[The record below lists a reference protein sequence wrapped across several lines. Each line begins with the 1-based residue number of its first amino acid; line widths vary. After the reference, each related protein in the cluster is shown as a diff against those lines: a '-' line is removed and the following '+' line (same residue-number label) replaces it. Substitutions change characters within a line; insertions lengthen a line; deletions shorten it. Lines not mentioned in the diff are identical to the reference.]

1 MRRHRQQGAE
11 PHPPGAGA
19 RMPRDPRPPRRPGAG
34 LEPSPRHRTRPL
46 GVCSGPEGYAR
57 SELRNELERP
67 VDRHAIVLDVN
78 GERTRMLLP
87 VHKTLLE
94 VLREDMHLTGTK
106 HGCELG
112 ECGTCTVLVDG
123 KPELSCLL
131 LPIQIEGRAIT
142 TVEGMASGS
151 TLHPLQQAF
160 AELGA
165 AQCGYC
171 TPGILLASKSLL
183 ESNAKPSRDEIREA
197 LAGNLCRCTGYVKIL
212 EAVELAAS
220 RME

>member
-1 MRRHRQQGAE
+1 M
-11 PHPPGAGA
+11 A
-19 RMPRDPRPPRRPGAG
+19 RD
-34 LEPSPRHRTRPL
+34 
-46 GVCSGPEGYAR
+46 V
-57 SELRNELERP
+57 ER
-67 VDRHAIVLDVN
+67 VVLVLDIN
-78 GERTRMLLP
+78 GERKELLVP

-123 KPELSCLL
+123 RPELSCLL
-131 LPIQIEGRAIT
+131 LPVQLQGRAIT
-142 TVEGMASGS
+142 TVEGLADGS
-151 TLHPLQQAF
+151 ELHPLQAAF

-171 TPGILLASKSLL
+171 TPGILLAAKSLL
-183 ESNAKPSRDEIREA
+183 DDNPKPSRDEIREA

-212 EAVELAAS
+212 DAIQLAAERS
-220 RME
+220 A

>member
-1 MRRHRQQGAE
+1 
-11 PHPPGAGA
+11 
-19 RMPRDPRPPRRPGAG
+19 
-34 LEPSPRHRTRPL
+34 
-46 GVCSGPEGYAR
+46 
-57 SELRNELERP
+57 RP
-67 VDRHAIVLDVN
+67 VDRHVLALDVN
-78 GERTRMLLP
+78 GERAQMLLP

-131 LPIQIEGRAIT
+131 LPIQLEGRAIT

-171 TPGILLASKSLL
+171 TPGILLAARSPLAENSK
-183 ESNAKPSRDEIREA
+183 PTRDEIRAA
-197 LAGNLCRCTGYVKIL
+197 LAGNLCRSTG
-212 EAVELAAS
+212 
-220 RME
+220 

>member
-1 MRRHRQQGAE
+1 LRHE
-11 PHPPGAGA
+11 
-19 RMPRDPRPPRRPGAG
+19 
-34 LEPSPRHRTRPL
+34 
-46 GVCSGPEGYAR
+46 V
-57 SELRNELERP
+57 ERP
-67 VDRHAIVLDVN
+67 VDRHVIALDVN
-78 GERTRMLLP
+78 GERAELLLP

-94 VLREDMHLTGTK
+94 VLREDMQLNGTK

-131 LPIQIEGRAIT
+131 LPIQLEARAIT

-183 ESNAKPSRDEIREA
+183 DTNARPTRDEIREA
-197 LAGNLCRCTGYVKIL
+197 LAGNLCRCTGYAKIL
-212 EAVELAAS
+212 EAVELAAG
-220 RME
+220 RMS

>member
-1 MRRHRQQGAE
+1 MRHE
-11 PHPPGAGA
+11 
-19 RMPRDPRPPRRPGAG
+19 
-34 LEPSPRHRTRPL
+34 
-46 GVCSGPEGYAR
+46 V
-57 SELRNELERP
+57 ERP
-67 VDRHAIVLDVN
+67 VDRHVVALDVN
-78 GERTRMLLP
+78 GERREFLLP

-94 VLREDMHLTGTK
+94 VLREDMQLTGTK

-112 ECGTCTVLVDG
+112 ECGTCTVLIDG

-142 TVEGMASGS
+142 TVEGLASGAD
-151 TLHPLQQAF
+151 LHPLQQAF

-183 ESNAKPSRDEIREA
+183 DANRHPSRDEIRDA

-212 EAVELAAS
+212 EAVELAAG
-220 RME
+220 RMA

>member
-1 MRRHRQQGAE
+1 MRHE
-11 PHPPGAGA
+11 
-19 RMPRDPRPPRRPGAG
+19 
-34 LEPSPRHRTRPL
+34 
-46 GVCSGPEGYAR
+46 V
-57 SELRNELERP
+57 ERP
-67 VDRHAIVLDVN
+67 VDRHVVALDVN
-78 GERTRMLLP
+78 GERIEMLLP

-94 VLREDMHLTGTK
+94 VLREDMQLTGTK

-131 LPIQIEGRAIT
+131 LPIQLEGRAIT
-142 TVEGMASGS
+142 TIEGMASGA

-183 ESNAKPSRDEIREA
+183 DTNRRPSRDEIREA
-197 LAGNLCRCTGYVKIL
+197 LAGNLCRCTGYMKIL
-212 EAVELAAS
+212 EAVELAAG
-220 RME
+220 RML

>member
-1 MRRHRQQGAE
+1 LRHE
-11 PHPPGAGA
+11 
-19 RMPRDPRPPRRPGAG
+19 
-34 LEPSPRHRTRPL
+34 
-46 GVCSGPEGYAR
+46 V
-57 SELRNELERP
+57 ERP
-67 VDRHAIVLDVN
+67 VDRHVVALDVN
-78 GERTRMLLP
+78 GERTEMLLP

-94 VLREDMHLTGTK
+94 VLREDMQLTGTK

-131 LPIQIEGRAIT
+131 LPVQLEGRAIT
-142 TVEGMASGS
+142 TVEGLAGGS

-183 ESNAKPSRDEIREA
+183 DSNRRPSRDEIREA
-197 LAGNLCRCTGYVKIL
+197 LAGNLCRCTGYLKIL
-212 EAVELAAS
+212 EAVELAAG
-220 RME
+220 RMANSLPPSGGGLGRGA